1 MKMAIAQSLLCVAGA
16 GLILGCSTP
25 VSESDTNAGSVIPP
39 ESVPAESIKVDG
51 SSTVYPLTQEVAF
64 ELQFEREA
72 EAPQVTVEFSGTGG
86 GFRKFCAGETDI
98 NNASRPILQDEME
111 VCAQNGVEYI
121 ELPVAFDAL
130 TVVVNENNDWATDIT
145 VEELK
150 TIWESAAEGEITRWN
165 QVRAD
170 WPDRPLN
177 LYGADADSG
186 TYDYFT
192 EAILETSGESR
203 QDYTAESDDERIVR
217 AVRTDPDALGFF
229 GYAYYQESQTTLKA
243 LPIDNGDGAIVPS
256 DETVR
261 SGTYQPL
268 TRPLFIYVNREH
280 LDENPALQD
289 FVTYYLIHAPFLTR
303 TVGYTPLPEEAY
315 SAISDRFDQRIV
327 GTVFDGQAPTDLT
340 LEQLTQLEQ

>member
-1 MKMAIAQSLLCVAGA
+1 MNVAIAQSLLCVASV

-25 VSESDTNAGSVIPP
+25 MSENSGSGIPSQ
-39 ESVPAESIKVDG
+39 SVPAESIKVDG
-51 SSTVYPLTQEVAF
+51 SSTVYPLTQEVAY
-64 ELQFEREA
+64 ELRFEREE
-72 EAPQVTVEFSGTGG
+72 EAPQVTVDFSGTGG

-111 VCAQNGVEYI
+111 VCAQNGVEYV

-130 TVVVNENNDWATDIT
+130 TVVVNENNDWANDIT

-150 TIWESAAEGEITRWN
+150 MIWESTAEGEITRWS

-177 LYGADADSG
+177 LYGADEDSG

-192 EAILETSGESR
+192 EAILGTSGESR
-203 QDYTAESDDERIVR
+203 QDYTAEADDERIVR

-261 SGTYQPL
+261 SGNYQPL

-289 FVTYYLIHAPFLTR
+289 FVTYYLTHAPFLAR

-315 SAISDRFDQRIV
+315 SAILHRFDQRIV
-327 GTVFDGQAPTDLT
+327 GTVFDGQTPTDLT